1 MKIIFLI
8 FLYLVILR
16 KKNIQKLSLNFSYL
30 ALHKVE
36 LFSTKIYEKQLY
48 LKIGKTILFHAK
60 LRLCLVTIF
69 FFLFSKTCFWKY
81 KEKTIFLYFLNQ
93 KHV

>member
-16 KKNIQKLSLNFSYL
+16 KKNIRKLSLNFSYL

-48 LKIGKTILFHAK
+48 LKIRKTILFHAK
-60 LRLCLVTIF
+60 LRLCLVTNFFSIF
-69 FFLFSKTCFWKY
+69 KNLFL
-81 KEKTIFLYFLNQ
+81 EI
-93 KHV
+93 